1 MISSFINI
9 RDQILRSLPSMPLR
23 ELTIDADDS
32 VSLPAPIQEWLV
44 VARERIERY
53 WDQFSK
59 QPLPQYVECDFD
71 LVAAA
76 MREIVDRNLADGR
89 LFVEWGCGFA
99 VVTGIAGLLGLD
111 AVGIEAEE
119 MLCVEGRKLL
129 AKQAIKAEIWQGNF
143 LPAGARSLAE
153 DTDPLVSLTHS
164 IPPAYQ
170 QHQMS
175 LDDFA
180 IVFAYPWPGEEHFL
194 KQVFDRFARSAALL
208 LMFRG
213 PYHIELYRKR

>member
-1 MISSFINI
+1 MA
-9 RDQILRSLPSMPLR
+9 LRQLPLNLDDNTQLSESLT
-23 ELTIDADDS
+23 EWIT
-32 VSLPAPIQEWLV
+32 VSRA
-44 VARERIERY
+44 RIELY
-53 WDQFSK
+53 WDHFSR

-76 MREIVDRNLADGR
+76 LSEVVARDLIDGR

-111 AVGIEAEE
+111 AIGIEAEE
-119 MLCVEGRKLL
+119 MLCVEGGKLL
-129 AKQAIKAEIWQGNF
+129 AKHGIAAEIWQGNF

-153 DTDPLVSLTHS
+153 ETDPLVSLTHA

-194 KQVFDRFARSAALL
+194 KLVFDRFARSDALL

>member
-1 MISSFINI
+1 MQISMEQKNLAENES
-9 RDQILRSLPSMPLR
+9 QLAMTLR
-23 ELTIDADDS
+23 ELSIEADED
-32 VSLPAPIQEWLV
+32 VGLPAAVQNWLV
-44 VARERIERY
+44 VARERIELY

-59 QPLPQYVECDFD
+59 QPLPQYIECDFD

-76 MREIVDRNLADGR
+76 MCEIVERNLADGR

-111 AVGIEAEE
+111 AVGIEAEA

-129 AKQAIKAEIWQGNF
+129 AKHGIQAEIWQGNF
-143 LPAGARSLAE
+143 LPAGAKTLAE

-164 IPPAYQ
+164 IAPAYQ

-194 KQVFDRFARSAALL
+194 KLVFDRYARSEALL

>member
-1 MISSFINI
+1 MA
-9 RDQILRSLPSMPLR
+9 LRQLSL
-23 ELTIDADDS
+23 ELDETRQVPPEVTRWIEAS
-32 VSLPAPIQEWLV
+32 
-44 VARERIERY
+44 RERIELY

-71 LVAAA
+71 LVASALWEVVQ
-76 MREIVDRNLADGR
+76 RDLIDGR

-99 VVTGIAGLLGLD
+99 VVTGIAALMGLD

-129 AKQAIKAEIWQGNF
+129 SKHSVAAEIWQGNF
-143 LPAGARSLAE
+143 LPIGARPLAE
-153 DTDPLVSLTHS
+153 DTDPLVSLTHA
-164 IPPAYQ
+164 IAPAYA
-170 QHQMS
+170 QHQMA

-194 KQVFDRFARSAALL
+194 RLVFDRFARSDALL

-213 PYHIELYRKR
+213 PYQVELYRKR

>member
-1 MISSFINI
+1 MALIEIPLSDI
-9 RDQILRSLPSMPLR
+9 DELELP
-23 ELTIDADDS
+23 ES
-32 VSLPAPIQEWLV
+32 VTQWIAAS
-44 VARERIERY
+44 RERIELY
-53 WDQFSK
+53 WDHFSK

-76 MREIVDRNLADGR
+76 LARIVQQELNDGR

-99 VVTGIAGLLGLD
+99 VVTGVAALLGLD
-111 AVGIEAEE
+111 AIGIEAEE

-129 AKQAIKAEIWQGNF
+129 AKHGIQAEIWQGNF
-143 LPAGARSLAE
+143 LPAGARRLAE

-164 IPPAYQ
+164 LPPAYEVNQ
-170 QHQMS
+170 VG

-180 IVFAYPWPGEEHFL
+180 IVFAYPWPGEDHFL
-194 KQVFDRFARSAALL
+194 RLVFDRYARSDSLL

>member
-1 MISSFINI
+1 MA
-9 RDQILRSLPSMPLR
+9 LRQLSLELDETRQVPLEVTR
-23 ELTIDADDS
+23 WIEAS
-32 VSLPAPIQEWLV
+32 
-44 VARERIERY
+44 RERIELY

-71 LVAAA
+71 LVASALWEVVQ
-76 MREIVDRNLADGR
+76 RDLIDGR

-99 VVTGIAGLLGLD
+99 VVTGIAALMGLD

-129 AKQAIKAEIWQGNF
+129 SKHAVAAEIWQGNF
-143 LPAGARSLAE
+143 LPTGARPLAE

-164 IPPAYQ
+164 IAPAYA
-170 QHQMS
+170 QHQMA

-194 KQVFDRFARSAALL
+194 RLVFDRFARSDALL

-213 PYHIELYRKR
+213 PYQVELYRKR

>member
-1 MISSFINI
+1 MT
-9 RDQILRSLPSMPLR
+9 LR
-23 ELTIDADDS
+23 ELHLATDDS
-32 VSLPAPIQEWLV
+32 VPLPQPIAEWLV
-44 VARERIERY
+44 VARERIELY

-71 LVAAA
+71 LVASALQEVVA
-76 MREIVDRNLADGR
+76 RNLADGK

-99 VVTGIAGLLGLD
+99 VVTGIAALLGLD
-111 AVGIEAEE
+111 AVGIEAEQ
-119 MLCVEGRKLL
+119 MLCAEGRKLL
-129 AKQAIKAEIWQGNF
+129 AKRGIEAEIWQGNF
-143 LPAGARSLAE
+143 LPTGARQLAE

-170 QHQMS
+170 RFQMS

-194 KQVFDRFARSAALL
+194 KLVFDRFARSEALL